1 MALESVSYIDDFVI
15 TNPVATDD
23 VAQGDDHIRNIKK
36 GIAASFPNFAGIAM
50 TSTEAE
56 LNVLDG
62 VTGGTTTAS
71 KALVVGSSSELDVL
85 TVTSLTAPAIGT
97 LSNADLVISPN
108 GTGDVDF
115 NVCSIMID
123 TGEGI
128 KDAGGDEYIV
138 FTETSTPVNYIGI
151 TQADADAGPIISAAG
166 SDTNIN
172 LNLTPKG
179 SGGVVVNGSFVTAE
193 TSTRSGAGAIP
204 VTASLCEITS
214 TGADAMTLADG
225 VEGQHLTLLFVTDGG
240 DATITPSNFANGTTI
255 TFADVND
262 SCDLVFTNSKWYM
275 KGAGYGAPAV
285 A

>member
-1 MALESVSYIDDFVI
+1 MALESVTYISDLVT

-23 VAQGDDHIRNIKK
+23 VSQGDDHLRAIKT
-36 GIAASFPNFAGIAM
+36 GLAGSFPNFAGAAM

-62 VTGGTTTAS
+62 VTAGTVTAS
-71 KALVVGSSSELDVL
+71 KGLVVDSSSKLNTLNIDNIDLDGN
-85 TVTSLTAPAIGT
+85 TISTTDTNG
-97 LSNADLVISPN
+97 DLVVAPN

-115 NVCSIMID
+115 DACSIMID

-128 KDAGGDEYIV
+128 KDAGGDEYMV
-138 FTETSTPVNYIGI
+138 FTETTTPVNYIGV
-151 TQADADAGPIISAAG
+151 TQADTGSGPILAAAG
-166 SDTNIN
+166 SDSNID

-240 DATITPSNFANGTTI
+240 DASNFANGTTI

-262 SCDLVFTNSKWYM
+262 SCDLVFTNSNWYM
-275 KGAGYGAPAV
+275 KGAGYGAPVIA
-285 A
+285 